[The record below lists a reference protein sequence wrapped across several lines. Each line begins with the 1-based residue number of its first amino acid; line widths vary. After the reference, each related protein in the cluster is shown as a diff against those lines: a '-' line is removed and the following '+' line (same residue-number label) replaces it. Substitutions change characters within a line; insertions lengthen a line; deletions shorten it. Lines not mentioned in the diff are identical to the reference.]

1 MKTRHSLKNSL
12 CQLAVLSLL
21 IMLSACGGGDD
32 KKKAP
37 SICTE
42 NLVFFIVCAFGSSGS
57 APDKEQDSGI
67 YSIDMGKDSAA
78 LGQLGDI
85 DEYEPNNLLDN
96 ANIVNFPG
104 GSASTGEGIRLH
116 GSVQSTDDIADYFIF
131 TPKHSSA
138 HHIYLCADT
147 CNESV
152 ADESVYIM
160 IYDQNQTTIASTPV
174 GTMARQEFTVELTA
188 GLAYYI
194 EVNGYAAA
202 DRYDY
207 RLAVIE

>member
-1 MKTRHSLKNSL
+1 MKNSL

-131 TPKHSSA
+131 TPKRSSA